1 MTGSC
6 EKIKIGVYLIFLIW
20 IATKLNLK
28 IQIFVDQGRTAVTIS
43 HRLPSIV
50 TSDMIYVIQKGQV
63 LTMTTIT

>member
-1 MTGSC
+1 MTAVLKYAWYIF
-6 EKIKIGVYLIFLIW
+6 ELILIW
-20 IATKLNLK
+20 IATKLNLN
-28 IQIFVDQGRTAVTIS
+28 IQIFVDQGRTAMTIS